1 MSTVPD
7 EFRYLLDTSHYRPK
21 TPSAALRAV
30 EGGYLPEAA
39 FIFQG
44 VNVRPAFE
52 EPYDLME
59 LERLLAKP
67 DLEFD
72 STLLLMQ
79 VFEKLIKNPDKELA
93 LFAAESINAIEVRR
107 VHRIQALK
115 KIVETDPTLEVRR
128 ELVEQFIE
136 LGRLSFNRPVLKTF
150 YLEEARQLLEA
161 DADPPWESLLAI
173 FLEMGQLGDA
183 ETLLN
188 RLIEV
193 DRQNPRLYLGMARVK
208 FIQGDYLQVMTLL
221 AFLNDANLAEA
232 QGLYRFWMGED
243 EHG

>member
-1 MSTVPD
+1 MSVPD
-7 EFRYLLDTSHYRPK
+7 EFRYLLDTAHYLPR

-107 VHRIQALK
+107 VHRIQGLK
-115 KIVETDPTLEVRR
+115 KTLDTDPSPEVRHK
-128 ELVEQFIE
+128 LVDEFFE
-136 LGRLSFNRPVLKTF
+136 LGRLSFNRPVLKNF
-150 YLEEARQLLEA
+150 IWRRPASCSR
-161 DADPPWESLLAI
+161 PRPRPRGRSFWPSSLNW
-173 FLEMGQLGDA
+173 GSW
-183 ETLLN
+183 TT
-188 RLIEV
+188 
-193 DRQNPRLYLGMARVK
+193 PRRS
-208 FIQGDYLQVMTLL
+208 
-221 AFLNDANLAEA
+221 
-232 QGLYRFWMGED
+232 
-243 EHG
+243 